1 LLDGLH
7 WHVQAVLVI
16 EQPFEVM
23 MLVERPCAIIFC
35 VHNDRRRSQLTRLV
49 QTALQRIHQEQR
61 APTLTGEAAIDGEA
75 TDEHSGQLLVARE
88 ALGQLGGQLSW
99 LDRERRQRVVA
110 DDARRIVGVSDKRR
124 GDVVASVLA
133 GLLFQ
138 VPIKGLD
145 TA

>member
-7 WHVQAVLVI
+7 WQVQAVLVV

-23 MLVERPCAIIFC
+23 MLVKRPRAIIFC
-35 VHNDRRRSQLTRLV
+35 VYHHRHRSQVMRLV
-49 QTALQRIHQEQR
+49 QASSQRVQQQQR
-61 APTLTGEAAIDGEA
+61 APALTGEVAIDGET
-75 TDEHSGQLLVARE
+75 TDQHTGQLLVARE
-88 ALGQLGGQLSW
+88 APGQLGGQLSW

-110 DDARRIVGVSDKRR
+110 YDARRIVGVSDKRR